1 MSKELSFKILLEAE
15 TGKFVQAT
23 KQSEQSVKAMF
34 EQIKQQSK
42 QTSQEFNE
50 LADEFNQSSSSIT
63 KIERNLSQLNQEM
76 RNVGTASEQA
86 RSSIEKAVTGLGT
99 VQNALGAIGI
109 GATAMEIANTADAY
123 AGMTARI
130 KLAIGEHGNLE
141 QAMQN
146 VQQIAIDTTSNLEET
161 ANLYAKLSNIG
172 KEIQLSN
179 NDVLT
184 LTKTINQAIAVS
196 GGSAET
202 AQAGI
207 QQLGQALMSGT
218 LRGDEFNSMMENS
231 PRLARAL
238 ADGLNV
244 PLGKLRELSS
254 QGKLT
259 SDVVTKALLSQ
270 AETISKEYA
279 QMPTTI
285 SDAMENLK
293 TQWTVFIGEMDKG
306 SGASAKVV
314 QALTYVSQNLIE
326 IADTAMLAG
335 QAFLAWKLGNIA
347 YEFYQKSKAIQ
358 TASVAIQQETTAVI
372 ANTQAQ
378 LANARAT
385 QQANIAQQGMAVQS
399 TKNAQAISTATQATS
414 TSLMGLVGRLG
425 HLGIAITALGA
436 LVPTVLQPMGEAIG
450 EIAAKTVLALNGEED
465 ALKKLE
471 QQQLI
476 EQRNAEFLAKR
487 KQEYAQALAKVREQ
501 SLGLSADSKKLVADF
516 DALKNAGKATGDALK
531 EAFDKVNLGSTKG
544 INDYVT
550 ALNALQQQ
558 GKATADEIKAN
569 LKQAMSGQDLIVF
582 QTNAKAAFMG
592 TAQEAQKMALITE
605 QAMIL
610 AVERTGLS
618 FEQLKGHGSQAS
630 RALVNDTQIIINSLD
645 QLKMQ
650 GIDTGMALNASFSKA
665 IQGAETEQQLGAIR
679 GQIRQMKTELGETVS
694 NGLLQQVEQQSL
706 KIKQNLDQVTAGI
719 NSVNE
724 AFSVFGL
731 RSRDEAKLMAENY
744 RQAFEKLKNS
754 GQATTDQLKQ
764 AFQQYADVA
773 IQANGGIADSALQSQ
788 GAMLGLSVKADETGK
803 SIIENMQQA
812 SQSVNHLSN
821 TAYNATGGFDALV
834 KSAENAIAKSEEAIE
849 KATQAGEK
857 GGKLGTTTRTYYS
870 IEAITN
876 ELKNKGYDDA
886 QAYAKAQEV
895 FYKASKQMLAW
906 AGSNNLMKDLANNA
920 INRHGVTAEAMYQ
933 AMKKAGEQAVAMNA
947 QKALQEKQAQQQ
959 KELAEQVKQIAPTV
973 SQPVTPH
980 MTQSVDRVVK
990 LQFDIGGKTAELM
1003 GTHDNANSLEAMFQQ
1018 LEMLKRRS

>member
-15 TGKFVQAT
+15 TGQFVQAT

-50 LADEFNQSSSSIT
+50 LADEFNQSSSSIS
-63 KIERNLSQLNQEM
+63 KIERNLSQLNQELKETSIVSDKASSSLD
-76 RNVGTASEQA
+76 NISNGFGT
-86 RSSIEKAVTGLGT
+86 L
-99 VQNALGAIGI
+99 QNALGAIGI

-254 QGKLT
+254 QGQLT
-259 SDVVTKALLSQ
+259 ADVVTKALLSQ
-270 AETISKEYA
+270 AETINKEYA

-314 QALTYVSQNLIE
+314 QALTYVSQNLTE

-347 YEFYQKSKAIQ
+347 YEFLNKAKAVQ
-358 TASVAIQQETTAVI
+358 SASVAIQQETTAVI

-399 TKNAQAISTATQATS
+399 IKNAQAISTATQATS

-436 LVPTVLQPMGEAIG
+436 LYSTVIAPLGEAIYEMG
-450 EIAAKTVLALNGEED
+450 YKGISAINGEAD

-471 QQQLI
+471 WQQKIQQQ
-476 EQRNAEFLAKR
+476 NAEFLAKR
-487 KQEYAQALAKVREQ
+487 KQEYAQALVKVREQ

-516 DALKNAGKATGDALK
+516 DALKNAGKAT
-531 EAFDKVNLGSTKG
+531 F
-544 INDYVT
+544 
-550 ALNALQQQ
+550 
-558 GKATADEIKAN
+558 
-569 LKQAMSGQDLIVF
+569 
-582 QTNAKAAFMG
+582 
-592 TAQEAQKMALITE
+592 
-605 QAMIL
+605 
-610 AVERTGLS
+610 LS
-618 FEQLKGHGSQAS
+618 
-630 RALVNDTQIIINSLD
+630 SLC
-645 QLKMQ
+645 
-650 GIDTGMALNASFSKA
+650 G
-665 IQGAETEQQLGAIR
+665 
-679 GQIRQMKTELGETVS
+679 
-694 NGLLQQVEQQSL
+694 
-706 KIKQNLDQVTAGI
+706 
-719 NSVNE
+719 
-724 AFSVFGL
+724 
-731 RSRDEAKLMAENY
+731 
-744 RQAFEKLKNS
+744 
-754 GQATTDQLKQ
+754 
-764 AFQQYADVA
+764 
-773 IQANGGIADSALQSQ
+773 
-788 GAMLGLSVKADETGK
+788 
-803 SIIENMQQA
+803 
-812 SQSVNHLSN
+812 
-821 TAYNATGGFDALV
+821 
-834 KSAENAIAKSEEAIE
+834 
-849 KATQAGEK
+849 
-857 GGKLGTTTRTYYS
+857 
-870 IEAITN
+870 
-876 ELKNKGYDDA
+876 
-886 QAYAKAQEV
+886 
-895 FYKASKQMLAW
+895 
-906 AGSNNLMKDLANNA
+906 
-920 INRHGVTAEAMYQ
+920 
-933 AMKKAGEQAVAMNA
+933 
-947 QKALQEKQAQQQ
+947 
-959 KELAEQVKQIAPTV
+959 
-973 SQPVTPH
+973 
-980 MTQSVDRVVK
+980 
-990 LQFDIGGKTAELM
+990 
-1003 GTHDNANSLEAMFQQ
+1003 
-1018 LEMLKRRS
+1018 